1 MTLSTILIANTLV
14 NVAASTLSG
23 LFFAGIFNKYCD
35 NLGNAESL
43 GAGVAT
49 GVVTLLVLV
58 FGEFLPKTVAR
69 KHSLGFIKVFG
80 IVIYIL
86 YILF

>member
-23 LFFAGIFNKYCD
+23 LFFTGIFQYCN
-35 NLGNAESL
+35 NLSNAESL